1 MIDVE
6 WWAIKDRLTDKLV
19 ANKWGRTL
27 WKRKPHLKNVSII
40 GYRYW
45 EKGSDYLTPIKVR
58 VQEIEDE

>member
-6 WWAIKDRLTDKLV
+6 RWAIKDRLTDKLV
-19 ANKWGRTL
+19 IAKWGRTL
-27 WKRKPHLKNVSII
+27 WKRKPHPKNVNIL
-40 GYRYW
+40 GYRHW